1 MSRSN
6 IFKMLMIETL
16 ENSLSSGIPSTF
28 IISWVSVT
36 AFRQVWYSRVAA
48 WQHFHTG
55 VFDLKAVILAQPRLV
70 RSRNSCKTST
80 CQTSLYVLPERC
92 VISLMLANMI
102 PEWRQL
108 VLLWCEGN
116 VLYVMLLKVCKIPVF
131 IWMFRFYTFW
141 LIKFIFK
148 IWMIFFWGGGFL
160 SVFLGILL
168 SLLCSCENILI
179 YTYACSTWMQVCVPE
194 QLHLCALIATPSANT
209 HHLRVEQHTY
219 SWGSK
224 TNNVPQ

>member
-55 VFDLKAVILAQPRLV
+55 VFDLQAVILAQPRLV

-80 CQTSLYVLPERC
+80 CQTSLDVLPERC
-92 VISLMLANMI
+92 VISLMLAN
-102 PEWRQL
+102 
-108 VLLWCEGN
+108 
-116 VLYVMLLKVCKIPVF
+116 VF
-131 IWMFRFYTFW
+131 PGW
-141 LIKFIFK
+141 
-148 IWMIFFWGGGFL
+148 IFFFGGVACFSL
-160 SVFLGILL
+160 FWYSVEFALVM
-168 SLLCSCENILI
+168 CKNILMH
-179 YTYACSTWMQVCVPE
+179 TYACLTWMQVCVPE

-219 SWGSK
+219 SWGRK
-224 TNNVPQ
+224 TNKVPQ